1 MPTTKP
7 KPKQVKRLAKKWFV
21 ETKPKVQFTKVLSQ
35 FPNVDKKEIALI
47 KHGGAYTDIS
57 INRRKEVVTPED
69 YTSFFLRKS
78 NPNDF
83 KKEKILEKSG
93 KFVKRLNAKE
103 EPISIHTHPMSDG
116 VAFLM
121 YNDIKM
127 AIYNYFKS
135 ASSMKQNVSIELDK
149 NGNQIGRT
157 FFNVTKETALAAIE
171 MRGKNT
177 DISFMNFLLKQID
190 LKYEE
195 INLRFTQKYY
205 GLFKKAKLKK
215 DRDRILDQC
224 NYEINSRLQ
233 RYFID
238 VLKIRFKFQ
247 AMPGYRYNNELMR
260 FEKIK

>member
-1 MPTTKP
+1 
-7 KPKQVKRLAKKWFV
+7 
-21 ETKPKVQFTKVLSQ
+21 
-35 FPNVDKKEIALI
+35 
-47 KHGGAYTDIS
+47 
-57 INRRKEVVTPED
+57 
-69 YTSFFLRKS
+69 
-78 NPNDF
+78 
-83 KKEKILEKSG
+83 
-93 KFVKRLNAKE
+93 
-103 EPISIHTHPMSDG
+103 
-116 VAFLM
+116 
-121 YNDIKM
+121 M

-157 FFNVTKETALAAIE
+157 FFNVTKETALASIE